1 MSLNERAKDPLYNAG
16 EERNEQ
22 EGGID
27 WRRQN

>member
-16 EERNEQ
+16 EERNEH

-27 WRRQN
+27 

>member
-1 MSLNERAKDPLYNAG
+1 MSLNERARDPLYNAG

-27 WRRQN
+27 